1 MENKTE
7 KNIEILIRARYPL
20 VYTVSFEEMRVV
32 DSIKKIAKRRNKNL
46 FQWSITEGLETPE
59 GSFLAEFKDP
69 VKVLEYILQMDTN
82 GVFVLKDFHHYMND
96 PVIIRKL
103 RDLGHSLKLTM
114 KNVIFLSP
122 TLKIPTELEK
132 EIAVVDYKL
141 PEKSELIEIVKM
153 IANSVGGKSVED
165 IKDENFLN
173 KVVEAA

>member
-82 GVFVLKDFHHYMND
+82 GIFVLKDFHHYMND

-103 RDLGHSLKLTM
+103 CKRCCNTSRILQAHRTRYHRWRLQDQYIFPHSSLQSQAPQGIL
-114 KNVIFLSP
+114 VQQ
-122 TLKIPTELEK
+122 
-132 EIAVVDYKL
+132 A
-141 PEKSELIEIVKM
+141 
-153 IANSVGGKSVED
+153 G
-165 IKDENFLN
+165 
-173 KVVEAA
+173 